1 VVITPALR
9 QGAGSTPDGREWIAR
24 LPALVAAAVARW
36 DLRLGAPF
44 TSGRSSWCAP
54 AALGEHAGGAD
65 LVLKISFPHEEA
77 ATEAAVLRA
86 WAGHGAV
93 GLVDAHAADWALLL
107 RRVRPGTPL
116 RAARTPV
123 DRRLAEAA
131 AVVRRL
137 RPRTGCRRCTT
148 SPPRGRTWS
157 RSAPTEPRGRATGS
171 TRRWSATPWAPSGPP
186 PSRTRSCCTA
196 TSTPATSCAGL
207 TRRTPGS
214 RSTPRR

>member
-1 VVITPALR
+1 MVITPALR

-44 TSGRSSWCAP
+44 ASGRSSWCAP
-54 AALGEHAGGAD
+54 ARDADGAD

-86 WAGHGAV
+86 WAGHGAAA
-93 GLVDAHAADWALLL
+93 LVDADAADWALLL

-137 RPRTGCRRCTT
+137 TAAPVPDGLAALHVVTASWADLVEERADRAARAGARVDPELVDDALRTQR
-148 SPPRGRTWS
+148 
-157 RSAPTEPRGRATGS
+157 APT
-171 TRRWSATPWAPSGPP
+171 
-186 PSRTRSCCTA
+186 SRTRSCCTA
-196 TSTPATSCAGL
+196 TSTPATSCAGP
-207 TRRTPGS
+207 TRTTRGW